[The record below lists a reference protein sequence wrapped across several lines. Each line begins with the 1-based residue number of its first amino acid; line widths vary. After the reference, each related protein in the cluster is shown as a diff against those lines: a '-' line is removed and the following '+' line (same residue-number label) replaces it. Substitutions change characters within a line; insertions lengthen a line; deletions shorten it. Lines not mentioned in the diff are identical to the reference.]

1 MALFEL
7 KQDTGSGAAAPWAP
21 PTFKDCVAADIDAAF
36 FEENEHADRHTVDGK
51 DVLIVLEDDDLRE
64 HSAHWEAG
72 AKQNFDTGLYT
83 AHTILYTSEQATSMT
98 APVTGTAGL
107 QVVVGTAPVNMLEH
121 PEQAVNT
128 PLLAY
133 NYKEAVAAVGYHD
146 DFAAYTLCESISA
159 AFSVVGTGPLVLIN
173 VLDPAKHTAD
183 IAETT
188 VQVNSGVAVLD
199 VVGVLLDKL
208 TVKSGSTAL
217 TRDTDYTASFNNDG
231 TLNIVPLAGSKAASA
246 TTLTVTGK
254 KLDPSKVKAADIVG
268 GVDAA
273 TGKETGLEVVRQIY
287 PKLSMTPGILLAPR
301 FSMDATVAAALQAKT
316 KEING
321 VFKAVCIVDI
331 DSTTSGATKYTD
343 VKQRKEAQAV
353 SDANAYAVWP
363 CAKVGEV
370 VYSGSALAAA
380 LTAYTDAVNADTP
393 NVSPSNKTLAISAAC
408 LADGTEVVLDQEQAN
423 TVNGFGVATF
433 LNMSGFRLWGNN
445 TAAYPGNTDPKD
457 RWFSV
462 RRFLSWAANSF
473 ILTYFSKVDSPA
485 NKRLIEAIVDSEN
498 VRGNGFVARGVCAR
512 YEVIYDEAENTTA
525 DLLDGKIT
533 FHQYITPYTPAED
546 IEDVIEFDPDALT
559 TALS

>member
-1 MALFEL
+1 MSNVTYSAGNLTITVAGLDTVEQALGDL
-7 KQDTGSGAAAPWAP
+7 KRKTPAAAKVAINATARQARKLMVAKAKTRYAVNAAGRRHLKDLVQRKKASNSSLMAELHIAKMRNDLGYFKTSPAV
-21 PTFKDCVAADIDAAF
+21 PTHFTGMDFKDGPSVWKA
-36 FEENEHADRHTVDGK
+36 K
-51 DVLIVLEDDDLRE
+51 VLKSSGMKTLPG
-64 HSAHWEAG
+64 AG
-72 AKQNFDTGLYT
+72 GMSKGFLVKFSSG
-83 AHTILYTSEQATSMT
+83 H
-98 APVTGTAGL
+98 
-107 QVVVGTAPVNMLEH
+107 VGM
-121 PEQAVNT
+121 
-128 PLLAY
+128 
-133 NYKEAVAAVGYHD
+133 
-146 DFAAYTLCESISA
+146 
-159 AFSVVGTGPLVLIN
+159 
-173 VLDPAKHTAD
+173 
-183 IAETT
+183 
-188 VQVNSGVAVLD
+188 VQ
-199 VVGVLLDKL
+199 
-208 TVKSGSTAL
+208 
-217 TRDTDYTASFNNDG
+217 RR
-231 TLNIVPLAGSKAASA
+231 IGSKSSH
-246 TTLTVTGK
+246 TRT
-254 KLDPSKVKAADIVG
+254 
-268 GVDAA
+268 
-273 TGKETGLEVVRQIY
+273 
-287 PKLSMTPGILLAPR
+287 
-301 FSMDATVAAALQAKT
+301 AKGYKRWT
-316 KEING
+316 N
-321 VFKAVCIVDI
+321 
-331 DSTTSGATKYTD
+331 
-343 VKQRKEAQAV
+343 
-353 SDANAYAVWP
+353 
-363 CAKVGEV
+363 AKVGEV

-445 TAAYPGNTDPKD
+445 TAAYPGTTDPKD